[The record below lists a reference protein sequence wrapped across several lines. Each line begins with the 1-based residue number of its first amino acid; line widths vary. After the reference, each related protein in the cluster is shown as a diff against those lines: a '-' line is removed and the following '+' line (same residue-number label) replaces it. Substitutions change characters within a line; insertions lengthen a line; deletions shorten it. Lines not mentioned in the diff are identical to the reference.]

1 MSSNI
6 RAMIANVE
14 VENLEDAIP
23 LYQDLVGD
31 AEVRRFPYRELEL
44 ALVGPFLL
52 YSGPLE
58 RYVSQNATVIVESL
72 TPVLDALG
80 KAGAEI
86 LEAPNEVPNGTR
98 IVARHRDGSVFE
110 YMPKPPRSAIAP
122 GAGDAVTAVYPRSP
136 SPAVDHVF
144 GFSSSSARP
153 WTGGEELD
161 LGPVAQAN
169 GSSTRRT

>member
-23 LYQDLVGD
+23 LYQDLAGD
-31 AEVRRFPYRELEL
+31 AEVRRFPYRELEV

-58 RYVSQNATVIVESL
+58 KYVSQNATVIVESL
-72 TPVLDALG
+72 TPVLDVLG

-98 IVARHRDGSVFE
+98 IVARHPDGSVFE
-110 YMPKPPRSAIAP
+110 YMQPRA
-122 GAGDAVTAVYPRSP
+122 
-136 SPAVDHVF
+136 
-144 GFSSSSARP
+144 
-153 WTGGEELD
+153 
-161 LGPVAQAN
+161 
-169 GSSTRRT
+169 

>member
-1 MSSNI
+1 VSSNI
-6 RAMIANVE
+6 RAIVANVE

-23 LYQDLVGD
+23 LYRDLAGV
-31 AEVRRFPYRELEL
+31 AEVRRFPYRELEV

-58 RYVSQNATVIVESL
+58 KYVSQNATVIVESL

-98 IVARHRDGSVFE
+98 IVARHPDGSVFE
-110 YMPKPPRSAIAP
+110 YMQPRS
-122 GAGDAVTAVYPRSP
+122 
-136 SPAVDHVF
+136 
-144 GFSSSSARP
+144 
-153 WTGGEELD
+153 
-161 LGPVAQAN
+161 
-169 GSSTRRT
+169 

>member
-23 LYQDLVGD
+23 LYQDLAGD
-31 AEVRRFPYRELEL
+31 VEVRRFPFRELEL

-58 RYVSQNATVIVESL
+58 KYVSQNATVIVESL

-86 LEAPNEVPNGTR
+86 LESPNEVPNGTR
-98 IVARHRDGSVFE
+98 IVSRHPDGSVFE
-110 YMPKPPRSAIAP
+110 YMQPRA
-122 GAGDAVTAVYPRSP
+122 
-136 SPAVDHVF
+136 
-144 GFSSSSARP
+144 
-153 WTGGEELD
+153 
-161 LGPVAQAN
+161 
-169 GSSTRRT
+169 